1 MRVLLTGGTGYLGSN
16 VLRTMRER
24 GHDTYALVRSDK
36 AAQAVTDAGAEAL
49 VGDLADVPWLT
60 RQLAGVDGAINLAAL
75 DATGEDA
82 VIDAAVAAFAG
93 TAKPFVYTSGLWMW
107 GDGADL
113 TEESPFRS
121 PAILAWKVER
131 QGRVLRSGIKASAIA
146 PAVVYGH
153 GQGLPAGMF
162 TFGPR
167 TEDGA
172 LRLIGDGTQHWATVH
187 IDDLADLYLRVL
199 ERAPGGE
206 TYIGASGVN
215 PTVREMAEAAAGR
228 VAPET
233 ADESRDRLGAYFA
246 DALLLDQQAGGQTA
260 RQRLGWNPTHP
271 DVLVELAAR

>member
-16 VLRTMRER
+16 VLRTLRER
-24 GHDTYALVRSDK
+24 GHDAYALVRSDK

-60 RQLAGVDGAINLAAL
+60 RQLAGADGAINLAAL

-187 IDDLADLYLRVL
+187 IDDLADLYVRVL

-246 DALLLDQQAGGQTA
+246 DALLLDQQADGQTA

>member
-1 MRVLLTGGTGYLGSN
+1 MRVLLTGGTGYLGSA
-16 VLRTMRER
+16 VLRTLRER
-24 GHDTYALVRSDK
+24 GHDAYALVRSDK

-60 RQLAGVDGAINLAAL
+60 RQLAGGDGAINLAAL
-75 DATGEDA
+75 DAAGEDA
-82 VIDAAVAAFAG
+82 VIDAAVTAFAG
-93 TAKPFVYTSGLWMW
+93 TAKPFIYTSGLWMW

-113 TEESPFRS
+113 TEQSPFRS

-187 IDDLADLYLRVL
+187 VDDLADLYLRVL

-215 PTVREMAEAAAGR
+215 PTVREMAEAAAGQ

-233 ADESRDRLGAYFA
+233 ADQSRDRLGAYFA
-246 DALLLDQQAGGQTA
+246 DALLLDQQASGLAA
-260 RQRLGWNPTHP
+260 RQLLGWNPTHP
-271 DVLVELAAR
+271 DVLVELTAR